1 MILYNAPASPF
12 GRKTRVVAEELG
24 IPLEERPI
32 EVATSEF
39 LDEYNPLRQIP
50 TLVHED
56 GSAVYDSRVICP
68 YLDSIS
74 GKPTLYPEQDRW
86 QMLTREALGN
96 GLMEAV
102 LQRRMETLRPDGE
115 KSPGFIAKLEA
126 RIRRSVGR
134 LEAVAAELVAGP
146 LRIDQITAACALE
159 YADFRYSGEWRK
171 SAPRVARWLEAFATR
186 PSMVATRPK

>member
-12 GRKTRVVAEELG
+12 GRKTKVVADELS
-24 IPLEERPI
+24 IPLEERFI
-32 EVATSEF
+32 AVATSEF
-39 LDEYNPLRQIP
+39 LDELNPLRQIP

-56 GSAVYDSRVICP
+56 GSTLYDSRVICP

-74 GKPTLYPEQDRW
+74 GKPTLYPEQNRW
-86 QMLTREALGN
+86 QVLTREALGN

-115 KSPGFIAKLEA
+115 KSPAFIAKLEG
-126 RIRRSVGR
+126 RIGRSIDG
-134 LEAVAAELVAGP
+134 LETAVPDLASGP

-159 YADFRYSGEWRK
+159 YADYRYAREWRK
-171 SAPRVARWLEAFATR
+171 DAPGLARWLEGFAVR
-186 PSMVATRPK
+186 PSMAVTRPR